1 MKTTPMTRRPRTL
14 AGIAMGA
21 GIIMMA
27 AATPVAVADEPGKD
41 GFLEKVERWQDKM
54 SDRFRDTWR
63 NLRSDRGGKT
73 SVISASVDL
82 REQDD
87 SYTVR
92 LNLPGRDLDKVGIKL
107 DGETLSIIAPAD
119 KAGSY
124 EQTVVLA
131 GVEPGAEPRIERKK
145 EDDLIVVTVPKK
157 LAKTDTP
164 TSPER
169 ADRLLPPL
177 SDWESDVVKRM
188 EEMRREMDRIFDE
201 SFSEFRI
208 APEHKGR
215 YDNRSFGSFVDLKEE
230 GDDYIVT
237 AYLPERDIKNV
248 NVTVEDQT
256 LRIEAKAETTDGRD
270 KDDEKSSATR
280 KAHYSQL
287 LTLPGP
293 VQPDKMKVE
302 RKDGVLTVTLP
313 KAK

>member
-1 MKTTPMTRRPRTL
+1 MKTTPMTRRARKV

-27 AATPVAVADEPGKD
+27 VTPPVAAADESGKD

-63 NLRSDRGGKT
+63 NLRSDPGGKT

-92 LNLPGRDLDKVGIKL
+92 LNLPDRDLDKVEIKL
-107 DGETLSIIAPAD
+107 DGEALRIIAPAD

-131 GVEPGAEPRIERKK
+131 GVASGAEPRIERKK

-157 LAKTDTP
+157 PGRTDVL
-164 TSPER
+164 SPER
-169 ADRLLPPL
+169 PGSLLSPL
-177 SDWESDVVKRM
+177 SDWEGDVVKRM
-188 EEMRREMDRIFDE
+188 EQMTREMDRIFDE
-201 SFSEFRI
+201 SFSEFRLS
-208 APEHKGR
+208 PEHKDR
-215 YDNRSFGSFVDLKEE
+215 YDHRSFGSFVDLKEE
-230 GDDYIVT
+230 GADYIVT

-248 NVTVEDQT
+248 NVAVEDQT
-256 LRIEAKAETTDGRD
+256 LKIEAKAETAGN
-270 KDDEKSSATR
+270 KDDDKASVVR

-293 VQPDKMKVE
+293 VQADKMKVE
-302 RKDGVLTVTLP
+302 RKEGVLTVTLP